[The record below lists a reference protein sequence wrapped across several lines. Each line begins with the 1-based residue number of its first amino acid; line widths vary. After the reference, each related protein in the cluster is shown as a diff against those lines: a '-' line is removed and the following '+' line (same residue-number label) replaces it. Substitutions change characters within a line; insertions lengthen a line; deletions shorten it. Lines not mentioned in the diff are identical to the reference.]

1 MKKGDDMKA
10 TIEVKDKKEAEAI
23 RSGLVDP
30 SVRAFVVILGVL
42 NTLTPRQQ
50 ARVMTYVQDRL
61 QDEATSGGG
70 GNCGTVTKEVKL

>member
-23 RSGLVDP
+23 RVGLVDP

-42 NTLTPRQQ
+42 NALTPR
-50 ARVMTYVQDRL
+50 ARTRVMSYVKDRL
-61 QDEATSGGG
+61 EEEAETGNSGGEG
-70 GNCGTVTKEVKL
+70 KL